1 MKNGNVTIVNKELEK
16 VQKDLNVNVL
26 FFSFTLVVLG
36 KTVVDLTMGLSWYL
50 VVITPILVF
59 CLWKFYQIN
68 KILSA
73 RKLKIIDKYKDIS
86 IT

>member
-1 MKNGNVTIVNKELEK
+1 MKNGNVTIVNKELER
-16 VQKDLNVNVL
+16 VQRDLSVNVL
-26 FFSFTLVVLG
+26 FFSFTLVMLG

-50 VVITPILVF
+50 VVITPILAF